1 MRGEPQRVAVLGLGS
16 IGAAHIQALE
26 RLPDVEVIA
35 VPARDRR
42 VAEYRRTAPTLADA
56 AAEGATACIV
66 ATNTGRHVEDVMAA
80 LELGLNVLVEK
91 PLGVDAAEATPLVA
105 RAARAGRVVSV
116 GYVLRFS
123 TALNH
128 FRDRLAELG
137 RIHAVRIECQSYL
150 PEWRPGRP
158 FRESYSASAREG
170 GVLRDLS
177 HEIDYAGWLFGWP
190 AAVQARVRNE
200 GRLGI
205 AADESADLLWEARDG
220 CVVSMRLDYLT
231 RPGHRR
237 MIAAGERGTLE
248 WDGIAGQVV
257 QRLVDVPVWS
267 EVRPQTREDR
277 LLNEHKAFLD
287 GDDPRLA
294 TLTDGLNSLAVCD
307 AARWASLSGRTEVVE
322 VVN

>member
-1 MRGEPQRVAVLGLGS
+1 MGGPQRVAVLGLGS

-35 VPARDRR
+35 IPARDRR
-42 VAEYRRTAPTLADA
+42 VHEYRRTVPTLADA

-80 LELGLNVLVEK
+80 LALGLNVLVEK

-123 TALNH
+123 TALNL
-128 FRDRLAELG
+128 FRDRLAGLG

-190 AAVQARVRNE
+190 TAVEARVRNE

-205 AADESADLLWEARDG
+205 EADESADLLWEARDG

-237 MIAAGERGTLE
+237 MIAAGEHGTLE

-257 QRLVDVPVWS
+257 QRLVDVPMWS
-267 EVRPQTREDR
+267 EVLPQTREDR
-277 LLNEHKAFLD
+277 LLNEHKAFLS

-294 TLTDGLNSLAVCD
+294 TLADGLNSLAVCD
-307 AARWASLSGRTEVVE
+307 AARRASLSGSAEVVE